1 MSGYR
6 INDLRPQPLSP
17 PTGIYPTQVQY
28 QTTWLGWG
36 RLALALCLSVTGLTV
51 TASTVRASIV
61 TSSPFLDEKPLSEK
75 ALAEKAPGETSGVSA
90 LEAALGDL
98 ADASDLP
105 DLEETPSSDSENVP
119 EGQIPDE
126 PLEGEPLEGV
136 DTPEGDVFD
145 SDAPEAEAAES
156 DISESD
162 GFETNEIL
170 PQVDIVPSSQ
180 GPFYEGLNTAPLG
193 QGDSG
198 YSETVFDQ
206 YRLGP
211 GDSIFVSVQRFPD
224 LSFQATLDLQGEV
237 ILPIQG
243 ATPLVGLS
251 LEEAENRIR
260 QVYNQYVVI
269 REIADPGYR
278 GPKDVT
284 LTLVAQRGVEVTIL
298 GEVERPGFYPLPEP
312 RVSTALLIAGG
323 ATNTADL
330 RSLNVQRR
338 LRDGRVVA
346 ETVDLFTPLREG
358 QALPDLRLEN
368 GDVITIPRLD
378 PATLDGYDRTLVANS
393 TLAQPQI
400 TIRIL
405 NYAAGGGRVGGG
417 TLGLLNLENGS
428 SFVDAITQMGINP
441 DRARLGSVA
450 LFRFD
455 PETGEA
461 VSLDLDAKDAFR
473 GDPTQNPPLQDDDV
487 IIVGRNFVSR
497 LSFALETV
505 TRPFRDVLGFLL
517 FVDGVFDTNVFD

>member
-1 MSGYR
+1 MSGYP
-6 INDLRPQPLSP
+6 IQNPLPQRLSHS
-17 PTGIYPTQVQY
+17 TGVQPAQEPY
-28 QTTWLGWG
+28 QTAWLGWG
-36 RLALALCLSVTGLTV
+36 RLALALCLSAMGLTM
-51 TASTVRASIV
+51 TASTVMASTV
-61 TSSPFLDEKPLSEK
+61 TPPSFSDKKPLSEK
-75 ALAEKAPGETSGVSA
+75 SWGEKSLGETSGV
-90 LEAALGDL
+90 AALDAALDEL

-105 DLEETPSSDSENVP
+105 NLEETPPSDSEDV
-119 EGQIPDE
+119 
-126 PLEGEPLEGV
+126 
-136 DTPEGDVFD
+136 PEGDVPD
-145 SDAPEAEAAES
+145 SDVPESEASEP

-162 GFETNEIL
+162 DLETNEIL
-170 PQVDIVPSSQ
+170 PQVDIVPSTQ
-180 GPFYEGLNTAPLG
+180 GPFYDGLNNAPLG
-193 QGDSG
+193 RGDDG
-198 YSETVFDQ
+198 YVETVFDQ

-211 GDSIFVSVQRFPD
+211 GDSVFVSVQRFPD

-243 ATPLVGLS
+243 AVPLVGLS

-323 ATNTADL
+323 ARTSADL
-330 RSLNVQRR
+330 RELQVQRR
-338 LRDGRVVA
+338 LSSGEVIST
-346 ETVDLFTPLREG
+346 TVDLFTPIREG

-400 TIRIL
+400 TVRVL
-405 NYAAGGGRVGGG
+405 NYASGGRGGSG
-417 TLGLLNLENGS
+417 TLGTLNLENGS
-428 SFVDAITQMGINP
+428 NFVDAITQMGINP

-455 PETGEA
+455 PESGEA
-461 VSLDLDAKDAFR
+461 VELDLDAKDAFR

-497 LSFALETV
+497 LSFALDTV

>member
-1 MSGYR
+1 M
-6 INDLRPQPLSP
+6 
-17 PTGIYPTQVQY
+17 
-28 QTTWLGWG
+28 
-36 RLALALCLSVTGLTV
+36 ALALCLGAMGLTV
-51 TASTVRASIV
+51 TASTVKASNI
-61 TSSPFLDEKPLSEK
+61 TPPSSSDKKPLSEK
-75 ALAEKAPGETSGVSA
+75 SWGEKSLGETSGVA
-90 LEAALGDL
+90 TLDAALDEL

-105 DLEETPSSDSENVP
+105 DLEETPPSDSEDMP

-126 PLEGEPLEGV
+126 PLEGV
-136 DTPEGDVFD
+136 DVPEGDVPD
-145 SDAPEAEAAES
+145 SDVPEAEV
-156 DISESD
+156 SEPDTFDSD

-170 PQVDIVPSSQ
+170 PQVDIVPSTQ
-180 GPFYEGLNTAPLG
+180 GPFYDGLNNAPLG
-193 QGDSG
+193 RGDDG
-198 YSETVFDQ
+198 YVETVFDQ

-211 GDSIFVSVQRFPD
+211 GDSVFVSVQRFPD

-243 ATPLVGLS
+243 AVPLVGLS

-269 REIADPGYR
+269 REVADPGYR

-323 ATNTADL
+323 ARTSADL
-330 RSLNVQRR
+330 RELQVQRR
-338 LRDGRVVA
+338 LSSGEVIST
-346 ETVDLFTPLREG
+346 TVDLFTPIREG

-400 TIRIL
+400 TVRIL
-405 NYAAGGGRVGGG
+405 NYAAGGQGGSG
-417 TLGLLNLENGS
+417 TLGTLNLENGS
-428 SFVDAITQMGINP
+428 NFVDAITQMGINP

-455 PETGEA
+455 PESGEA
-461 VSLDLDAKDAFR
+461 VELDLDAKDAFR

-497 LSFALETV
+497 LSFALDTV

-517 FVDGVFDTNVFD
+517 FVDGVFDTDVFN

>member
-6 INDLRPQPLSP
+6 INNLRPQRLHPS
-17 PTGIYPTQVQY
+17 TGIQPTQMQN

-36 RLALALCLSVTGLTV
+36 RLALALCLSAMGLTV
-51 TASTVRASIV
+51 TASTVRAS
-61 TSSPFLDEKPLSEK
+61 TLTPSSFLGEKSLSEK
-75 ALAEKAPGETSGVSA
+75 SLGERSLGEKTLGDTSEVSA
-90 LEAALGDL
+90 LDAALDEL

-105 DLEETPSSDSENVP
+105 DLEDAPSSDSEDVP
-119 EGQIPDE
+119 EGQSPDE
-126 PLEGEPLEGV
+126 PLEGM
-136 DTPEGDVFD
+136 DAPEGDVPE
-145 SDAPEAEAAES
+145 SDLPETEASEP

-162 GFETNEIL
+162 GNEIL
-170 PQVDIVPSSQ
+170 PQVDIVPSTQ
-180 GPFYEGLNTAPLG
+180 GPFYDGLNNAPLG
-193 QGDSG
+193 RGDRG
-198 YSETVFDQ
+198 FTETAFDQ

-211 GDSIFVSVQRFPD
+211 GDSVFVSVQRFPD

-243 ATPLVGLS
+243 AVPLVGLS
-251 LEEAENRIR
+251 LEEAESRIS

-269 REIADPGYR
+269 REVADPGYR

-323 ATNTADL
+323 ASNSADL
-330 RSLNVQRR
+330 RELQVQRR
-338 LRDGRVVA
+338 LSSGEVIST
-346 ETVDLFTPLREG
+346 TVDLFTPIREG

-400 TIRIL
+400 TVRIL
-405 NYAAGGGRVGGG
+405 NYAAGGRGGSG
-417 TLGLLNLENGS
+417 TLGTLNLENGS
-428 SFVDAITQMGINP
+428 NFVDAITQMGINP

-455 PETGEA
+455 PETGDA
-461 VSLDLDAKDAFR
+461 VELDLDAKDAFR

-497 LSFALETV
+497 LSFALDTV